1 MEFPVQIPERFLE
14 KAQTLHIFP
23 EDIEENFVRGAGA
36 GGQKINKT
44 SSCVWLKHLPTGTE
58 VKCQEYRQREVNRS
72 EAYKLLIL
80 KIEERILGKKSERA
94 QKNFKLR
101 KQKMRRSRKAKE
113 KTLEYKAH
121 RSVVKENR
129 QKIQF

>member
-1 MEFPVQIPERFLE
+1 MEFPVPVSEKYLE
-14 KAQTLHIFP
+14 KALALHIFP
-23 EDIEENFVRGAGA
+23 EDIEENFVRGTGA

-80 KIEERILGKKSERA
+80 KIEDRILGKKSERA
-94 QKNFKLR
+94 QKAFKLR

-113 KTLEYKAH
+113 KTLQHKAH
-121 RSVVKENR
+121 RSALKENR
-129 QKIQF
+129 QKVQF